1 MRAHGLGLRQ
11 GVALVGLIVGAA
23 CTPSV
28 DDTASSAAGGADTV
42 RMSLAWVATESD
54 GEPFGALWSVAM
66 DGAGQ
71 VYAADYQATRLWVL
85 DAEGQPLPAVGRKG
99 EGPGEFDAPTGL
111 GVDPMGRLVVRDIYR
126 VTRFV
131 RDERTGTLAQFDTSF
146 VGPTYAHWTS
156 RRATRFTQG
165 GDLFYPA
172 EGGVAGP
179 LGPERVTFVYRYSS
193 AGIRVDSA
201 LRVPRYDN
209 LPPST
214 AYVRLSA
221 SGGRMLAGLNHV
233 PFAPVPVWDVTPE
246 GTMVSGDGI
255 TYLLQETDRDGVV
268 IRTFGRPEQPT
279 AIDPREREDS
289 LRALRARI
297 DSIPVPIEQ
306 VQGMPD
312 SVRQMLLP
320 ATYPAYMGVYATPSG
335 AIWVRR
341 WPAGGGD
348 VSIFDRFTR
357 EGTYTDTVVL
367 PRAIVLEPTPVLTDT
382 VVIGVVRDPDTDE
395 EGVARF
401 VVQ

>member
-1 MRAHGLGLRQ
+1 MGLT
-11 GVALVGLIVGAA
+11 VGAA
-23 CTPSV
+23 CSPTG
-28 DDTASSAAGGADTV
+28 DEAASRASGGADTV
-42 RMSLAWVATESD
+42 RMTLSWVATESD
-54 GEPFGALWSVAM
+54 GEPFGAIWSVAM

-85 DAEGQPLPAVGRKG
+85 DADGHPLPAVGRKG
-99 EGPGEFDAPTGL
+99 EGPGEFEAPTGM

-131 RDERTGTLAQFDTSF
+131 GDDRTGTLAQFDTSF

-156 RRATRFTQG
+156 RRASRFTHE

-172 EGGVAGP
+172 ERGMVGP
-179 LGPERVTFVYRYSS
+179 AGPERITFVYRYTS
-193 AGIRVDSA
+193 GGVPVDSS
-201 LRVPRYDN
+201 LRVPVYAN
-209 LPPST
+209 VPPGT
-214 AYVRLSA
+214 AFVRLSA

-233 PFAPVPVWDVTPE
+233 PFAPLPVWDVTLE
-246 GTMVSGDGI
+246 GTMISGDGI
-255 TYLLQETDRDGVV
+255 IYLLQETDRDGVV
-268 IRTFGRPEQPT
+268 VRTFGRPEAPT

-289 LRALRARI
+289 LAALRARI
-297 DSIPVPIEQ
+297 DSIPVSIEQ

-312 SVRQMLLP
+312 DVRQMLLP
-320 ATYPAYMGVYATPSG
+320 ATYPAYMAVYATPSG

-348 VSIFDRFTR
+348 VTIFDRFTR
-357 EGTYTDTVVL
+357 EGVYTDTVVL
-367 PRAIVLEPTPVLTDT
+367 PRAIALEPTPVLTDT
-382 VVIGVVRDPDTDE
+382 VVIGVVLDPDTDE